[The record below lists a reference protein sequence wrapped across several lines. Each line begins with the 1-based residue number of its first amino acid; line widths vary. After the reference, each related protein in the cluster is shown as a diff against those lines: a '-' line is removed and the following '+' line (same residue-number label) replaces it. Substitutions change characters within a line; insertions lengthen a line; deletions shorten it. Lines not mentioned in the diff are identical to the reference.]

1 MEGNQIVIF
10 VFTLVVSCLLIF
22 DIQSLFKH
30 KASAQS
36 TKNAVIWTLIWI
48 STSMLFSVF
57 IWFENGFER
66 FSQFQSA
73 YWIEQSLSV
82 DNLFVFLMVFGFFGI
97 NGPSQHKILLWGIL
111 GAMVLRAIFI
121 FAGTWLIKLT
131 YLPPFWIF
139 NQDPHLPRAPGSFHQ
154 INVLI
159 TFFGFMLVYAAIKTL
174 RSSEEE
180 DKVDYNQSFVVRF
193 LRKYFN
199 VLTKDNSDQF
209 WIRRNGRLFFTRLF
223 MVLVIIETTDLLFAI
238 DSIPAIFSIAPEDPF
253 ILYTSN
259 IFAIFSLRS
268 LYFLLANSLDAFAK
282 LKYGIGVILGFIGVK
297 MIIAPW
303 IHIET
308 FVSLSVIIIALAA
321 SVLASWWGVKNSR
334 GI

>member
-1 MEGNQIVIF
+1 MEGNQFVIF
-10 VFTLVVSCLLIF
+10 VFTLVVTCLLIL
-22 DIQSLFKH
+22 DIRSLFKH

-111 GAMVLRAIFI
+111 GAMVLRGIFI

-139 NQDPHLPRAPGSFHQ
+139 NQDPHIPRAPGSFHQ

-159 TFFGFMLVYAAIKTL
+159 AWQVSAISKMTKIHCAIRINPNFSPGTNTKSLLVNIQFCYYICTRNKQTL
-174 RSSEEE
+174 
-180 DKVDYNQSFVVRF
+180 
-193 LRKYFN
+193 
-199 VLTKDNSDQF
+199 
-209 WIRRNGRLFFTRLF
+209 
-223 MVLVIIETTDLLFAI
+223 
-238 DSIPAIFSIAPEDPF
+238 
-253 ILYTSN
+253 
-259 IFAIFSLRS
+259 
-268 LYFLLANSLDAFAK
+268 
-282 LKYGIGVILGFIGVK
+282 
-297 MIIAPW
+297 
-303 IHIET
+303 
-308 FVSLSVIIIALAA
+308 VSGTL
-321 SVLASWWGVKNSR
+321 
-334 GI
+334 

>member
-1 MEGNQIVIF
+1 MDANQIVMV
-10 VFTLVVSCLLIF
+10 VFALVVSCLLML
-22 DIQSLFKH
+22 DIRSLFKD
-30 KASAQS
+30 KPSAAR

-48 STSMLFSVF
+48 STSMLFSAF

-111 GAMVLRAIFI
+111 GAMVLRGIFI

-139 NQDPHLPRAPGSFHQ
+139 NQDPHIPRAPGSFHQ

-159 TFFGFMLVYAAIKTL
+159 TFFGFMLLYAAIKTWWT
-174 RSSEEE
+174 SEEE
-180 DKVDYNQSFVVRF
+180 DKVDYNKSFVVKI

-199 VLTKDNSDQF
+199 VLTKDSSDKF
-209 WIRRNGRLFFTRLF
+209 WIRRNGTLFFTRLF

-268 LYFLLANSLDAFAK
+268 LYFLLANSLDRFST
-282 LKYGIGVILGFIGVK
+282 LKYGIGIILGFIGIK

-303 IHIET
+303 MHIET
-308 FVSLSVIIIALAA
+308 VVSLSVIVLSLTLSIA
-321 SVLASWWGVKNSR
+321 ASWWSTKTTEKH
-334 GI
+334 